1 MTFMTN
7 CQESDVK
14 ISHASSEPEVEEVI
28 DMDMFSM
35 FFYQAKLIMK
45 DILFE
50 ILCIYIYI
58 YLMLFVVDNLHA

>member
-1 MTFMTN
+1 M
-7 CQESDVK
+7 K

-28 DMDMFSM
+28 DMDMFSI

-45 DILFE
+45 DILFAN
-50 ILCIYIYI
+50 IVYIYI

>member
-45 DILFE
+45 DILFAN
-50 ILCIYIYI
+50 IVYIIYI
-58 YLMLFVVDNLHA
+58 